1 MIKGVLFDFGG
12 VLTEGG
18 KSGDIQRTIAKLCS
32 RRPEDIQVDDIHQ
45 KFLRGQV
52 TDAEYFDE
60 VNLRYPCASPVTTA
74 SFLEG
79 STIYVRCQPVY
90 DLAARLRE
98 HGIKTG
104 VLSNMYPMS
113 AEKLKAE
120 GFYDGFDPVV
130 VSSSER
136 LAKPEPAFFELALER
151 LGLPGNEVLF
161 IDDQERFREVTE
173 SLGMRFIRAD
183 NPSQI
188 VDDTKALLLKENNL
202 RLE

>member
-1 MIKGVLFDFGG
+1 MIKAVLFDFGG

-18 KSGDIQRTIAKLCS
+18 KAGDIQRTIAKLCD
-32 RRPEDIQVDDIHQ
+32 RRAEEIQVDDIHQ
-45 KFLRGQV
+45 KFLRGQI

-60 VNLRYPCASPVTTA
+60 VNRRYPCASPIMSA

-79 STIYVRCQPVY
+79 STIYMRCEPVY
-90 DLAARLRE
+90 DLASELRG

-113 AEKLKAE
+113 AQKLRTE

-130 VSSSER
+130 LSGSER

-161 IDDQERFREVTE
+161 IDDQERFRPVAE
-173 SLGMRFIRAD
+173 SLGMHFITAIS
-183 NPSQI
+183 PEQI
-188 VDDTKALLLKENNL
+188 VRDTKALIQKENGANL
-202 RLE
+202 

>member
-1 MIKGVLFDFGG
+1 MIKAVLFDFGG

-18 KSGDIQRTIAKLCS
+18 KAGDIQRTIAKLC
-32 RRPEDIQVDDIHQ
+32 RRQPEDIQVDDIHQ
-45 KFLRGQV
+45 KFVRSQI

-60 VNLRYPCASPVTTA
+60 VNRRYPCASPVTTA

-79 STIYVRCQPVY
+79 SAIYVRCKPVY
-90 DLAARLRE
+90 ELASKLRE
-98 HGIKTG
+98 HGIRTG

-113 AEKLKAE
+113 AEKLRAE

-130 VSSSER
+130 VSASER

-161 IDDQERFREVTE
+161 IDDQERFREVSE
-173 SLGMRFIRAD
+173 SFGMHFITASS
-183 NPSQI
+183 PGQI
-188 VDDTKALLLKENNL
+188 VNDTKALIQRENGVDL
-202 RLE
+202 

>member
-1 MIKGVLFDFGG
+1 MIKAVLFDFGG

-18 KSGDIQRTIAKLCS
+18 KAGDIQRTLAKLCI
-32 RRPEDIQVDDIHQ
+32 RQPEEIQIDDIHQ
-45 KFLRGQV
+45 RFLRGQI

-60 VNLRYPCASPVTTA
+60 INRRYPCANPITSS
-74 SFLEG
+74 SFMDS
-79 STIYVRCQPVY
+79 STIYARCEPVY
-90 DLAARLRE
+90 DLATKLRH

-104 VLSNMYPMS
+104 VLSNMYAMS
-113 AEKLKAE
+113 AARLIAE

-130 VSSSER
+130 VSSNEN

-151 LGLPGNEVLF
+151 LGLPGSEVLF
-161 IDDQERFREVTE
+161 IDDQERFRTVTE

-183 NPSQI
+183 NPEQI
-188 VDDTKALLLKENNL
+188 VRDAQALLLKENNL